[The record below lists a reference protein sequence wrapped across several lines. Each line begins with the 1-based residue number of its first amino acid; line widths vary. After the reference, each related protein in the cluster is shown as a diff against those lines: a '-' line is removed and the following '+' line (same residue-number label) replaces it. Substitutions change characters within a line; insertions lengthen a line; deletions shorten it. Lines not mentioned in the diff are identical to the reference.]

1 MQLNDVLKS
10 IGWCWAFVALPIQT
24 DTAKNSTDSIKNNTG
39 TNTGIGI
46 DASLLYTVELARKSA
61 MS

>member
-39 TNTGIGI
+39 TGIGI